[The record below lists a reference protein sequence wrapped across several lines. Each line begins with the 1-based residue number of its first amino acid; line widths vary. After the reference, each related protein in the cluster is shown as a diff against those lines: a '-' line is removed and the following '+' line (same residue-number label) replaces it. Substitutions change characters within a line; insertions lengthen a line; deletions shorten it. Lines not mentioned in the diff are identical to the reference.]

1 MHIIRLAQPSESGV
15 VTACVRQAYAPYVE
29 HIGREPAPMAADY
42 ADLIARG
49 SVYVLLDSTEV
60 RGVLVL
66 DRQDDTLWI
75 ENVAVHP
82 KHQHRGL
89 GRQLLAFAEQYAQ
102 TAGMSELRLYTNEL
116 MVANIALYQRLG
128 YREVER
134 RQDAGFRRVFMRKPV
149 VDGGALDASPGR

>member
-1 MHIIRLAQPSESGV
+1 MHVIRLAQPSESGV

-49 SVYVLLDSTEV
+49 RGDVPLGSTEV

-82 KHQHRGL
+82 KHQHGGL

-102 TAGMSELRLYTNEL
+102 TAG
-116 MVANIALYQRLG
+116 
-128 YREVER
+128 
-134 RQDAGFRRVFMRKPV
+134 
-149 VDGGALDASPGR
+149 